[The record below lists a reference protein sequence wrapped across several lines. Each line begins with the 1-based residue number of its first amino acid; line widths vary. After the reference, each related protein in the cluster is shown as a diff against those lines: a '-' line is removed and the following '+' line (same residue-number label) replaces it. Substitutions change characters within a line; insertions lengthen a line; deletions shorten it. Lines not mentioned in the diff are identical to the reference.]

1 MTQIKDSYSNQKLL
15 RYGVVSAL
23 ALCIFFSFFYWSV
36 RSLEQTV
43 VFDAQSFNKGWSV
56 SINDKHF
63 DDVDIS
69 NFSFPVVSTGTE
81 IVLENKLPFFNL
93 PNPVL
98 RIYTQYCTADIYL
111 GGKIVYVYGHD
122 LFMQSKN
129 VGSGMHLTSL
139 HDYSE
144 GTPVKIVLYV
154 TEPRSFTALQPIWI
168 ESAEKTFSNM
178 LSGRLFMMFS
188 SIFLFVLGLVVSFVS
203 LAFILLEKKVIRI
216 FAVSQAL
223 LWLGLYELFVN
234 KCMIVFISN
243 YSFTSWMEYV
253 SLYCTNFTV
262 LALFYLVIV
271 HKKYEKLIVLCIIYA
286 FAIYCALILL
296 LDFSGIMHL
305 PVSRFI
311 IFIFFGIELLFCFFV
326 CTKNILVMFWRERLP
341 SIAFLFLLFF
351 IFVDFIRYP
360 IQKYLSLNME
370 VMQGSPISFGVL
382 VFVTIMIASFLFQ
395 IRPDSE
401 KRAIEQ
407 VEDEQL
413 RLDYQTGFLNSF
425 AINEELKE
433 LDLRND
439 VDFSVIML
447 TFSSA
452 GRETPD
458 LFSLESAEVL
468 DSFINCIRKVFSE
481 KAKIAYIGES
491 EFCIVATEL
500 RKEDIHRML
509 INLDELLFAEIQKHP
524 RYQYTM
530 ASGSALRSEV
540 EFTSNLLSL
549 AKERMHSQ
557 KEGLRT
563 AR

>member
-1 MTQIKDSYSNQKLL
+1 MTRIKDSYSSQKLL
-15 RYGVVSAL
+15 RYGIMSAL
-23 ALCIFFSFFYWSV
+23 AFCIFFSIFYWSM

-56 SINDKHF
+56 SIDNNHF

-69 NFSFPVVSTGTE
+69 DFSFPVVSTGTV
-81 IVLENKLPFFNL
+81 ITLENKLPFFNMQ
-93 PNPVL
+93 NPVL
-98 RIYTQYCTADIYL
+98 RIYTLYCTADIYL
-111 GGKIVYVYGHD
+111 NGRLVYVYGHE
-122 LFMQSKN
+122 LVMQSKN
-129 VGSGMHLTSL
+129 VGCGAHITSL
-139 HDYSE
+139 NDFSE
-144 GTPVKIVLYV
+144 GTPVKIVLNV
-154 TEPRSFTALQPIWI
+154 TEPRSFTSLQPVWI

-178 LSGRLFMMFS
+178 LSGKLFMMFS
-188 SIFLFVLGLVVSFVS
+188 SIFLFVLGLITSIVS
-203 LAFILLEKKVIRI
+203 LVFLVLEKKVMRI
-216 FAVSQAL
+216 FSLSQAL
-223 LWLGLYELFVN
+223 MWLGLFELYTN
-234 KCMIVFISN
+234 RCMVVFFSN
-243 YSFTSWMEYV
+243 YSINSWMEHV
-253 SLYCTNFTV
+253 TLYCTNFAV
-262 LALFYLVIV
+262 LALFYMLITR
-271 HKKYEKLIVLCIIYA
+271 KRYEKIVVICIIYA

-305 PVSRFI
+305 PTTRFI
-311 IFIFFGIELLFCFFV
+311 QFSFLGVEIAFCIFV
-326 CTKNILVMFWRERLP
+326 CIKNVMMLIWHERLP
-341 SIAFLFLLFF
+341 SIAFLFMLFF
-351 IFVDFIRYP
+351 ISVDIVRYP
-360 IQKYLSLNME
+360 IQKYLSLNMY

-557 KEGLRT
+557 KEGLRI
-563 AR
+563 